1 MSESQAETSC
11 AAIVLAAGAS
21 TRLGQPKQLL
31 QMNSESLLHR
41 TIRLAGEAGC
51 APIFVVL
58 GFEAERMQRETADLD
73 VRAVINPEWQ
83 SGMGSSLR
91 SGMEALMKE
100 SQLPQKVVL
109 LLSDQPMLSREIL
122 FSLVKKIAE
131 TDSLIV
137 ASSYTGRLGVP
148 AVFRKEL
155 YPDLQKVEGD
165 KGAREVIQMY
175 RDQTSSID
183 FPEGVIDID
192 TVQDLELLK
201 TISPE

>member
-1 MSESQAETSC
+1 MSESPSETSC

-31 QMNSESLLHR
+31 QMNGESLLHR
-41 TIRLAGEAGC
+41 TIRLAEKAGC

-58 GFEAERMQRETADLD
+58 GFEAERMRREAADLD
-73 VRAVINPEWQ
+73 VRVVSNPKWQ
-83 SGMGSSLR
+83 SGLGSSLR

-100 SQLPQKVVL
+100 SQLPQKVAL
-109 LLSDQPMLSREIL
+109 LLSDQPMLSSEIL
-122 FSLVKKIAE
+122 FNLVKNSAE
-131 TDSLIV
+131 IGSLIV

-165 KGAREVIQMY
+165 KGAREVIQRY
-175 RDQTSSID
+175 RDQTASID
-183 FPEGVIDID
+183 FPEGAIDID
-192 TVQDLELLK
+192 TVQDLELLR

>member
-1 MSESQAETSC
+1 MSEFQAETSC

-31 QMNSESLLHR
+31 QINGESLLHR
-41 TIRLAGEAGC
+41 TIRLAEEAGC

-73 VRAVINPEWQ
+73 VSVVLNPEWQ

-91 SGMEALMKE
+91 SGMKALMKG
-100 SQLPQKVVL
+100 SQLPPKVVL
-109 LLSDQPMLSREIL
+109 LLSDQPMLSSEIL
-122 FSLVKKIAE
+122 FSLVKKSAG

-165 KGAREVIQMY
+165 KGAREVIQVY
-175 RDQTSSID
+175 RDQTASID

-201 TISPE
+201 TISSE

>member
-1 MSESQAETSC
+1 MSESQSETSC

-41 TIRLAGEAGC
+41 TIRLAEEAGC

-58 GFEAERMQRETADLD
+58 GFEAERMRCDIADLD
-73 VRAVINPEWQ
+73 VRVVINSEWQ

-91 SGMEALMKE
+91 SGMKALMKE
-100 SQLPQKVVL
+100 SQLPQKVAL
-109 LLSDQPMLSREIL
+109 LLSDQPLLSSEIL
-122 FSLVKKIAE
+122 FSLVKKSAE

-137 ASSYTGRLGVP
+137 ATSYAGRLGVP

-165 KGAREVIQMY
+165 KGAREMIQGY
-175 RDQTSSID
+175 RDQTASID
-183 FPEGVIDID
+183 FPEGAIDID

>member
-1 MSESQAETSC
+1 MSESQVETSC

-31 QMNSESLLHR
+31 QVNGESLLHR
-41 TIRLAGEAGC
+41 TIRLAEEAGC

-58 GFEAERMQRETADLD
+58 GFEAERMHPETADLN
-73 VRAVINPEWQ
+73 VRVVLNPEWQ

-91 SGMEALMKE
+91 SGMEVLMKE

-109 LLSDQPMLSREIL
+109 LLSDQPILSSEIL
-122 FSLVKKIAE
+122 FSLVKKSVE
-131 TDSLIV
+131 TGSLIV

-165 KGAREVIQMY
+165 KGAREVIQVY
-175 RDQTSSID
+175 RDQAASID

-192 TVQDLELLK
+192 TAQDLELLK

>member
-31 QMNSESLLHR
+31 QMNGESLLHR
-41 TIRLAGEAGC
+41 TIRAAEEAGC

-58 GFEAERMQRETADLD
+58 GFEAERMQRETADLE
-73 VRAVINPEWQ
+73 VRVVINQEWQ

-109 LLSDQPMLSREIL
+109 LLSDQPMLSNKIL
-122 FSLVKKIAE
+122 LSLVKKSAE
-131 TDSLIV
+131 TNSLIV

-148 AVFRKEL
+148 AAFRKEL

-165 KGAREVIQMY
+165 KGAREVIQLY
-175 RDQTSSID
+175 RDQTASID
-183 FPEGVIDID
+183 FPEGAVDID

-201 TISPE
+201 TISPK

>member
-1 MSESQAETSC
+1 MSESGAETSC

-31 QMNSESLLHR
+31 EINGESLLHR
-41 TIRLAGEAGC
+41 TIRLAEEAGC

-73 VRAVINPEWQ
+73 VRVVLNPEWQ
-83 SGMGSSLR
+83 SGMGTSLR
-91 SGMEALMKE
+91 SGMESLMKE
-100 SQLPQKVVL
+100 SQLPQRVVL
-109 LLSDQPMLSREIL
+109 LLSDQPMLSSEIL
-122 FSLVKKIAE
+122 FSLVKKSAE

-137 ASSYTGRLGVP
+137 ASCYTGRLGVP

-155 YPDLQKVEGD
+155 YPNLQKVEGD
-165 KGAREVIQMY
+165 KGAREVIQVY
-175 RDQTSSID
+175 RDRTASID
-183 FPEGVIDID
+183 FPEGAIDID

-201 TISPE
+201 TISPK

>member
-1 MSESQAETSC
+1 MSESQVETSC

-31 QMNSESLLHR
+31 QVNGESLLHR
-41 TIRLAGEAGC
+41 TIRLAEEAGC

-58 GFEAERMQRETADLD
+58 GFEAERMHPETADLN
-73 VRAVINPEWQ
+73 VRVVLNPEWQ

-91 SGMEALMKE
+91 SGMEALMRE

-109 LLSDQPMLSREIL
+109 LLSDQPMLSNKIL
-122 FSLVKKIAE
+122 LSLVKKSAE
-131 TDSLIV
+131 TNSLIV

-148 AVFRKEL
+148 AAFRKEL

-165 KGAREVIQMY
+165 KGAREVIQLY
-175 RDQTSSID
+175 RDQTASID
-183 FPEGVIDID
+183 FPEGAVDID

-201 TISPE
+201 TISPK

>member
-1 MSESQAETSC
+1 MSESQSETSC

-31 QMNSESLLHR
+31 QMNGESLLHR
-41 TIRLAGEAGC
+41 TIRLAEEGGC

-58 GFEAERMQRETADLD
+58 GFEAELMQREIADLD
-73 VRAVINPEWQ
+73 VRVVINPKWQ

-91 SGMEALMKE
+91 SGMEVLMRE

-109 LLSDQPMLSREIL
+109 LLSDQPMLSSEIFL
-122 FSLVKKIAE
+122 SLVKKSAE

-137 ASSYTGRLGVP
+137 ASSYTDRLGVP
-148 AVFRKEL
+148 AVFRKQL

-165 KGAREVIQMY
+165 KGAREVIQRY
-175 RDQTSSID
+175 RDQTASID
-183 FPEGVIDID
+183 FPKGAIDID

>member
-1 MSESQAETSC
+1 MSESQVETSC

-31 QMNSESLLHR
+31 QVNGESLLHR
-41 TIRLAGEAGC
+41 TIRLAEEAGC

-58 GFEAERMQRETADLD
+58 GFEAERMHPETADLN
-73 VRAVINPEWQ
+73 VRVVLNPEWQ

-109 LLSDQPMLSREIL
+109 LLSDQPMLSNKIL
-122 FSLVKKIAE
+122 LSLVKKSAE
-131 TDSLIV
+131 TNSLIV

-148 AVFRKEL
+148 AAFRKEL

-165 KGAREVIQMY
+165 KGAREVIQLY
-175 RDQTSSID
+175 RDQTASID
-183 FPEGVIDID
+183 FPEGAVDID

-201 TISPE
+201 TISPK

>member
-1 MSESQAETSC
+1 MSESQSETSC

-31 QMNSESLLHR
+31 QMNSESLQHH
-41 TIRLAGEAGC
+41 TIRLAEEAGC

-58 GFEAERMQRETADLD
+58 GFEAERMRRETADLD
-73 VRAVINPEWQ
+73 VRVVINPEWQ

-100 SQLPQKVVL
+100 SQLPQRVAL
-109 LLSDQPMLSREIL
+109 LLSDQPMLSSEIL
-122 FSLVKKIAE
+122 FSLVKKSAE
-131 TDSLIV
+131 TDALIV
-137 ASSYTGRLGVP
+137 ASSYAGRLGVP

-165 KGAREVIQMY
+165 KGAREVIQRY

-183 FPEGVIDID
+183 FPEGAIDID

>member
-1 MSESQAETSC
+1 MSESRSETSC

-31 QMNSESLLHR
+31 QINGESLLHR
-41 TIRLAGEAGC
+41 TIRLAEEAGC

-58 GFEAERMQRETADLD
+58 GFEAERMQREIADLD
-73 VRAVINPEWQ
+73 VRVAINPEWQ

-91 SGMEALMKE
+91 SGMELLMKE
-100 SQLPQKVVL
+100 SPLPQKVML
-109 LLSDQPMLSREIL
+109 LLSDQPMLSSKIL
-122 FSLVKKIAE
+122 LSLVKKSTE
-131 TDSLIV
+131 TGPLIV

-148 AVFRKEL
+148 AFFCKEL
-155 YPDLQKVEGD
+155 YLDLQKVEGD
-165 KGAREVIQMY
+165 KGAREVIQWY
-175 RDQTSSID
+175 RDHTASID
-183 FPEGVIDID
+183 FSEGVIDID

>member
-1 MSESQAETSC
+1 MSESQSETSC

-31 QMNSESLLHR
+31 QMNGESLLHR
-41 TIRLAGEAGC
+41 TIRAAEEAGC

-58 GFEAERMQRETADLD
+58 GFEAERMQRETADLE
-73 VRAVINPEWQ
+73 VRVVINQEWQ

-91 SGMEALMKE
+91 SGMEVLMKE

-109 LLSDQPMLSREIL
+109 LLSDQPILSSEIL
-122 FSLVKKIAE
+122 FSLVKKSVE
-131 TDSLIV
+131 TGSLIV

-165 KGAREVIQMY
+165 KGAREVIQVY
-175 RDQTSSID
+175 RDQAASID

-192 TVQDLELLK
+192 TAQDLELLK

>member
-1 MSESQAETSC
+1 MSESQSETSC

-31 QMNSESLLHR
+31 QMNGESLLHR
-41 TIRLAGEAGC
+41 TIRLAEEGGC

-58 GFEAERMQRETADLD
+58 GFEAERMQREIADLD
-73 VRAVINPEWQ
+73 VRVVINPKWQ

-91 SGMEALMKE
+91 SGMEVLVKE

-109 LLSDQPMLSREIL
+109 LLSDQPMLSSEIL
-122 FSLVKKIAE
+122 FSLVKKSAE
-131 TDSLIV
+131 TDSLIA

-155 YPDLQKVEGD
+155 YPDLQEVEGD
-165 KGAREVIQMY
+165 KGAREVIQVY
-175 RDQTSSID
+175 RDQTASID
-183 FPEGVIDID
+183 FPEGIIDID
-192 TVQDLELLK
+192 TAQDLELLK
-201 TISPE
+201 TISPK

>member
-1 MSESQAETSC
+1 MSEIQTTC

-31 QMNSESLLHR
+31 QMNGESLLHR
-41 TIRLAGEAGC
+41 TVRLATGARC
-51 APIFVVL
+51 TPIFVVL

-73 VRAVINPEWQ
+73 VRVVLNPEWQ

-91 SGMEALMKE
+91 SGMEALMRE
-100 SQLPQKVVL
+100 RQLPQKVVL
-109 LLSDQPMLSREIL
+109 LLSDQPMLSSEIL
-122 FSLVKKIAE
+122 FNLVKKSAE
-131 TDSLIV
+131 TGSLLV
-137 ASSYTGRLGVP
+137 ASSYTGSLGVP
-148 AVFRKEL
+148 AVFHKEL

>member
-1 MSESQAETSC
+1 MSESESETSC

-31 QMNSESLLHR
+31 QMNGESLLHR
-41 TIRLAGEAGC
+41 TIRLAEKAGC

-58 GFEAERMQRETADLD
+58 GFEAERMRRETADLD
-73 VRAVINPEWQ
+73 VRVVSNPKWQ
-83 SGMGSSLR
+83 SGLGSSLR

-100 SQLPQKVVL
+100 SQLPQKVAL
-109 LLSDQPMLSREIL
+109 LLSDQPMLSSEIL
-122 FSLVKKIAE
+122 FNLVKNSAE
-131 TDSLIV
+131 IGSLIV

-165 KGAREVIQMY
+165 KGAREVIQRY
-175 RDQTSSID
+175 RDQTASID
-183 FPEGVIDID
+183 FPEGAIDID

>member
-1 MSESQAETSC
+1 MSESQVETSC

-31 QMNSESLLHR
+31 QMNGESLLHR
-41 TIRLAGEAGC
+41 TIRLAEQAGC

-73 VRAVINPEWQ
+73 VTVVINPEWQ

-91 SGMEALMKE
+91 SGMEVLMKE
-100 SQLPQKVVL
+100 SHLPLKVML
-109 LLSDQPMLSREIL
+109 LLSDQPMLSSEIL
-122 FSLVKKIAE
+122 FSLVKKSAE
-131 TDSLIV
+131 TDALIV
-137 ASSYTGRLGVP
+137 ASCYTGRLGVP

-165 KGAREVIQMY
+165 KGARELIQGY
-175 RDQTSSID
+175 RDQIASID
-183 FPEGVIDID
+183 FPEGAIDID

>member
-1 MSESQAETSC
+1 MSESQVETSC

-31 QMNSESLLHR
+31 QVNGESLLHR
-41 TIRLAGEAGC
+41 TIRLAEEAGC

-58 GFEAERMQRETADLD
+58 GFEAERMHPETADLN
-73 VRAVINPEWQ
+73 VRVVLNPEWQ

-91 SGMEALMKE
+91 SGMEALMRE

-109 LLSDQPMLSREIL
+109 LLSDQPMLSSKIL
-122 FSLVKKIAE
+122 LSLVKKSAE
-131 TDSLIV
+131 TNSLIV

-148 AVFRKEL
+148 AAFRKEL

-165 KGAREVIQMY
+165 KGAREVIQLY
-175 RDQTSSID
+175 RDQTASID
-183 FPEGVIDID
+183 FPEGAVDID

-201 TISPE
+201 TISPK